1 MPKTTPTH
9 LAGPARKTAAG
20 PASRKL
26 RARVTRLDGI
36 TKAVLPNGMT
46 LVMREMHAAPV
57 TSFWVWFRVGSRNE
71 HLGITGISHWVE
83 HMLFK
88 GTPSYTESDLDRMI
102 SREGGA
108 RNGMTW
114 IDWTTYYET
123 MPSNK
128 IDLALRI
135 EADRMANSLI
145 DPQEVLSERT
155 VIINERQGSENSPGF
170 RLSEEVQ
177 AAAFRVHP
185 YGHEV
190 LGHTCDLQAMT
201 RADLYTHYRTY
212 YAPNNA
218 IAAVAGDFDTTE
230 MLEKLT
236 KLYGKLKPV
245 AAIPAVNAVEPPQ
258 RGERRVTVKGEGN
271 TDYLLLAFHAPPTVQ
286 RDPKARPGAPTPAH
300 EDFFPLLA
308 LDSVLCGASGLS
320 FLGGGSSNRSSRL
333 SKALV
338 DSGLAADI
346 GGGVTPTID
355 PYLYSFFATPQ
366 QGKDINEV
374 ERALWNELERVQ
386 QDSVTQAELDKA
398 IKQTRAQFAFGSES
412 VTNQAFWLGYCEIF
426 ADYSWFASYLDKL
439 SAVSI
444 DDVKRVAN
452 RYLTRDNVTV
462 GHYRGQANA
471 EQS

>member
-1 MPKTTPTH
+1 MPTRSNTTKRPSASVP
-9 LAGPARKTAAG
+9 AGIR
-20 PASRKL
+20 S
-26 RARVTRLDGI
+26 ARVTKLDGI
-36 TKAVLPNGMT
+36 TRAVLPNGMT
-46 LVMREMHAAPV
+46 LVLRETHAAPV
-57 TSFWVWFRVGSRNE
+57 TSFWVWYRVGSRNE

-102 SREGGA
+102 SREGGV

-114 IDWTTYYET
+114 LDWTTYYET
-123 MPSNK
+123 MPSDK

-135 EADRMANSLI
+135 EADRMANSLV
-145 DPQEVLSERT
+145 DPKEVQSERT
-155 VIINERQGSENSPGF
+155 VIINERQGSENSPVF

-185 YGHEV
+185 YGHETV
-190 LGHTCDLQAMT
+190 GYISDLAVMT
-201 RADLYTHYRTY
+201 REDLYKHYRTY

-218 IAAVAGDFDTTE
+218 IAAISGDFDTSD
-230 MLEKLT
+230 MLQKLSRI
-236 KLYGKLKPV
+236 YGKLKPV
-245 AAIPAVNAVEPPQ
+245 AAIPVVSAVEPQQ
-258 RGERRVTVKGEGN
+258 RGERRLTVKGEGT
-271 TDYLLLAFHAPPTVQ
+271 TDYLLMAFHAPPTVQ
-286 RDPKARPGAPTPAH
+286 RMAPPPRGGKVRNAARTPAH
-300 EDFFPLLA
+300 EDFFPMLA

-320 FLGGGSSNRSSRL
+320 FLGGGTSNRSSRL

-346 GGGVTPTID
+346 SGGITPTID
-355 PYLYSFFATPQ
+355 PYLYTFFATPQ
-366 QGKDINEV
+366 QGQDINEV
-374 ERALWNELERVQ
+374 ERVLWSELERVQ
-386 QDSVTQAELDKA
+386 RDSVSQAELATA

-439 SAVSI
+439 SAVTI
-444 DDVKRVAN
+444 EDVKRVAN

-462 GHYRGQANA
+462 GHYRGQGN
-471 EQS
+471 